1 MSVFKLVIVLM
12 LVGVVSANEKK
23 IVCYYGTWATYR
35 NGNGKFDVGNIN
47 PDLCTHLVYTF
58 VGINS
63 QGNVVSLD
71 PYLDLPDNWGRDNF
85 RIFNA
90 LKQKN
95 TKLKTILAVGGWN
108 EASAKYSIMAAS
120 SALRKNFISSAI
132 KMIMTHGFDGLDI
145 DWEYPNRRDSVNGKA
160 DIENFTKLLKELRTE
175 FDKYGLLLSAAV
187 ASTRDTASLSYDIP
201 SIGQYLDLVGL
212 MTYDM
217 YGPWDT
223 VTGHNSPLHKGEGDE
238 HVARENLNTVDV
250 AVEYWLSQGF
260 PPEKLVIGL
269 PFYGHTFTL
278 TNPNI
283 YSVRAPSFGPGIS
296 GPYTATSGNI
306 GYNEFCSLLREQE
319 WNIYFDS
326 LAKVPYAVQNRNW
339 VSYDDVNSLIA
350 KAKYALSMNLAGVMI
365 WSIETDDFHG
375 LCSNETFPLLRA
387 IKRTLSSSTSP
398 GTTIGPVSTPTTNS
412 PITTPI
418 STTPH
423 STSSTSSVTSPGS
436 SSTISSTAT
445 TAAPSTPTTGFT
457 CESAGMFPNPKD
469 CGSFYVCIQNL
480 DGSFLPHYFTC
491 PANLYWDEIM
501 MSCNYRYAV
510 SCSV

>member
-1 MSVFKLVIVLM
+1 MCSPVIKGFL
-12 LVGVVSANEKK
+12 SHQEKK

-35 NGNGKFDVGNIN
+35 SGNGKFDVGNIN
-47 PDLCTHLVYTF
+47 ADLCTHLVYTF

-90 LKQKN
+90 LKQTN

-108 EASAKYSIMAAS
+108 EGSAKYSIMAAS
-120 SALRKNFISSAI
+120 SALRKNFVSSAI
-132 KMIMTHGFDGLDI
+132 KMIMTYGFDGLDI

-160 DIENFTKLLKELRTE
+160 DIDNFTKLLKELRTE

-201 SIGQYLDLVGL
+201 TIAQYLDLLGL

-238 HVARENLNTVDV
+238 HEIRENLNTVDV
-250 AVEYWLSQGF
+250 AVEYWLTQGF

-278 TNPNI
+278 INPNV
-283 YSVRAPSFGPGIS
+283 YSVRAPSYGPGIS
-296 GPYTATSGNI
+296 GPYTATNGNI
-306 GYNEFCSLLREQE
+306 GYNEFCSLLREQK
-319 WNIYFDS
+319 WSIYQDS

-339 VSYDDVNSLIA
+339 VSYDDVDSLIA
-350 KAKYALSMNLAGVMI
+350 KAKYALSMNIAGVMI

-375 LCSNETFPLLRA
+375 ICHNETFPLLRA
-387 IKRTLSSSTSP
+387 VKRILSSSNSSGTTVGPVPTTPLLSSSTTSNP
-398 GTTIGPVSTPTTNS
+398 VTTQVPTTQHSSTPTTPKND
-412 PITTPI
+412 
-418 STTPH
+418 
-423 STSSTSSVTSPGS
+423 
-436 SSTISSTAT
+436 
-445 TAAPSTPTTGFT
+445 FT
-457 CESAGMFPNPKD
+457 CKSAGMFPNPKD

-480 DGSFLPHYFTC
+480 DGSFFPNYFSC
-491 PANLYWDEIM
+491 PANLYWDQEM
-501 MSCNYRYAV
+501 MSCNYPYAV
-510 SCSV
+510 SCTV